1 MGSRDPRVD
10 AYIAKSAG
18 FARPILTHL
27 RELVHATVPEV
38 TEEVKWGM
46 PAFSYKGMMVGF
58 AAFKEHAALNFWKH
72 KLIFGEERPD
82 DAMGSFG
89 RITTLADLPADE
101 VLAGYLREAK
111 RLNDEGVRAP
121 PREKPAEERKEP
133 AVPDDLV
140 AALETSP
147 AAMEHF
153 EKFSPREP
161 AVPDDLL
168 AALETNPAAME
179 HFEKFSPSKRK
190 DYVEWITEAK
200 SGATRKKRLDTA
212 VEWIAEGKGRNWKY
226 ERR

>member
-10 AYIAKSAG
+10 AYIEKSAE
-18 FARPILTHL
+18 FARPILAHL

-72 KLIFGEERPD
+72 KLIFGEDRPE

-89 RITTLADLPADE
+89 RITRLADLPPDD

-111 RLNDEGVRAP
+111 RLNDEGVKAP
-121 PREKPAEERKEP
+121 RREKPAEERKEP
-133 AVPDDLV
+133 AVPGDLL

-153 EKFSPREP
+153 EKFSP
-161 AVPDDLL
+161 
-168 AALETNPAAME
+168 
-179 HFEKFSPSKRK
+179 SKRR
-190 DYVEWITEAK
+190 DYIEWITEAK
-200 SGATRKKRLDTA
+200 SSATRKKRLDTA

-226 ERR
+226 ERK

>member
-153 EKFSPREP
+153 EKFSP
-161 AVPDDLL
+161 
-168 AALETNPAAME
+168 
-179 HFEKFSPSKRK
+179 SKRK

-226 ERR
+226 ERK